1 VIKWGTQ
8 AGKQRFKCKS
18 CGLLFTRNNKGVSKS
33 NLFSWFEKW
42 VLGKQSLSRLVKESG
57 YSQSKLQRLFHLY
70 LSKPPKFIIHEK
82 IRLYLIIDGTYF
94 TEGLCLVLYYDSR
107 LKYSLLYRFSS
118 NELYPEIK
126 EDLANLKLLGI
137 DIAAVTCDGKKSII
151 NAVRKVYPDST
162 LQRCTVHVQRMVR
175 TWLTRKPKLQP
186 AIELRY
192 LIGLVHHIKTMVEY
206 HMWTIAVQ
214 QWYKRH
220 QLMIEQKVY
229 RPQTNRWWYKHR
241 KLRRS
246 AIMVIKALDDMFHFI
261 ADNNIPK
268 STNGLDSYFG
278 HLKSNLAIHRGLSKE
293 HRKGFILWYLFL
305 KSKLK

>member
-1 VIKWGTQ
+1 
-8 AGKQRFKCKS
+8 
-18 CGLLFTRNNKGVSKS
+18 
-33 NLFSWFEKW
+33 
-42 VLGKQSLSRLVKESG
+42 
-57 YSQSKLQRLFHLY
+57 
-70 LSKPPKFIIHEK
+70 
-82 IRLYLIIDGTYF
+82 
-94 TEGLCLVLYYDSR
+94 
-107 LKYSLLYRFSS
+107 
-118 NELYPEIK
+118 
-126 EDLANLKLLGI
+126 
-137 DIAAVTCDGKKSII
+137 
-151 NAVRKVYPDST
+151 
-162 LQRCTVHVQRMVR
+162 
-175 TWLTRKPKLQP
+175 
-186 AIELRY
+186 
-192 LIGLVHHIKTMVEY
+192 
-206 HMWTIAVQ
+206 MWTIAVQ